1 MEAIPLPTVCTLDEA
16 ALLSQRDRYR
26 RIGGH
31 ARLLQRSPRRLR
43 LAIDAEAG
51 DALIAEAVSVER
63 ICCPFF
69 SIEWH
74 PDVWVHE
81 TRTLEISVSS
91 ATYEPALSAIH
102 TALELDRSRAHAAQ
116 LSEL

>member
-1 MEAIPLPTVCTLDEA
+1 MEAVPLPAVCTLDEA

-26 RIGGH
+26 RIGAH
-31 ARLLQRSPRRLR
+31 ARRLQRSPRRLL

-51 DALIAEAVSVER
+51 DALIAGAVSVER

-74 PDVWVHE
+74 PE

-91 ATYEPALSAIH
+91 ATDEPALSAIH
-102 TALELDRSRAHAAQ
+102 AALGLDRSRAQAAQ

>member
-1 MEAIPLPTVCTLDEA
+1 MMEAIPLPTVCTLDED

-26 RIGGH
+26 RIGAY
-31 ARLLQRSPRRLR
+31 ARQLQRSPQRLL

-74 PDVWVHE
+74 PE

-102 TALELDRSRAHAAQ
+102 TALALDRSRAHAAQ